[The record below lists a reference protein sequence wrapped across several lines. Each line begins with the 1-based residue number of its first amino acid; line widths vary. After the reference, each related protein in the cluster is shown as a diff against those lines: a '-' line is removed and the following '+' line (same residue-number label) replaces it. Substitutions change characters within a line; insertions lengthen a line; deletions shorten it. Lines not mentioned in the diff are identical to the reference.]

1 MEQGFLGFWRLPQ
14 AAETMNG
21 AYQAIEYTHYAAI
34 PPSGNCYGYDW
45 YAFPDSMTHTNNAAF
60 AYQTINKF
68 DSLYHVTNAM
78 KTLSVPEQAI
88 LRDCTLQ
95 IYQEGPEYVL
105 HFSAYVKGAGGMNIK
120 EAF

>member
-1 MEQGFLGFWRLPQ
+1 
-14 AAETMNG
+14 MNG
-21 AYQAIEYTHYAAI
+21 AYQTIKYAYYAAI
-34 PPSGNCYGYDW
+34 SPCGNRYGYDW

-105 HFSAYVKGAGGMNIK
+105 HFFTYVKGAGGMNMK
-120 EAF
+120 EAFQDVYRAFFREWLCRIG